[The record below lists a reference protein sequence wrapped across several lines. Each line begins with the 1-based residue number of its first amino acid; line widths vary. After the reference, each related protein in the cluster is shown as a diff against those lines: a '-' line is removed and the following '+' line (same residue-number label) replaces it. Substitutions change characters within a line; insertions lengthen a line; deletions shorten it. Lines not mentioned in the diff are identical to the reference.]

1 MQVKTYRG
9 PNNHSVMEMI
19 KADIGP
25 EAVILGMKN
34 YKEDGR
40 AMCEVTAALEQTS
53 PAGSPDL
60 DALCVGKADWG
71 DWQGEW
77 ARIRE
82 HLLLLMKPHMDM
94 ERLVPRQRL
103 ALEYLE
109 REGVEG
115 DVVMNLFKALSRN
128 PEASVLEP
136 LGKIVQAI
144 GWGEDSWPEKF
155 HAVAGP
161 HGVGKTTTV
170 LRLAMAL
177 KHKNPELRLCMV
189 NADGERG
196 GGRLLLKHY
205 AELSDM
211 TYFEADGAKGMA
223 KLARVS
229 AGYDK
234 VLIDLPACER
244 GSTLESLTDRLG
256 LESCGEVRIHLALS
270 PFFASEQ
277 FSALVRKYRSPL
289 VGSLIW
295 TKLDEACTFG
305 ALVNLGVT
313 TGLPVSALSFGPG
326 LRDTLV
332 SAEAVALWRLLF
344 KHEIPGGSDRDAGR
358 PPRGQ

>member
-60 DALCVGKADWG
+60 DALCVEKADWG
-71 DWQGEW
+71 DWRGEW

-115 DVVMNLFKALSRN
+115 DVVMNLFKTLSRDC
-128 PEASVLEP
+128 EASVLEP
-136 LGKIVQAI
+136 LGEIVKAK
-144 GWGEDSWPEKF
+144 GWGEDRWPEKF

-177 KHKNPELRLCMV
+177 KQKNPELRLCLV

-211 TYFEADGAKGMA
+211 AYFEADSTKGMV
-223 KLARVS
+223 KLARAS
-229 AGYDK
+229 EGYDK

-244 GSTLESLTDRLG
+244 GSTLENLTDRLG
-256 LESCGEVRIHLALS
+256 LESCEEVRVHLVLS

-305 ALVNLGVT
+305 ALVNMGVT
-313 TGLPVSALSFGPG
+313 TGLPVSVLSFGPG

-344 KHEIPGGSDRDAGR
+344 KHEIPGGSDRNTAR
-358 PPRGQ
+358 PSRRQ